1 MIVHKIYITIRLI
14 FLLIKLNSV
23 FFNSDLYQRITSVK
37 GPSVLLALGG
47 WTDSSGDKYSRLV
60 SSASSRRKFV
70 ASTVNFLRRH
80 NFNGLSLEWN
90 YPVCWQSDC
99 KRGRDSDKPNFT
111 KLLKELRKEFD
122 EQEPPLSLSVALSGY
137 KEVIDKA
144 YEVDEI
150 SKIVE
155 FISVMSYDYHGAW
168 ESKTGHLAPLYSKT
182 DDTNSHYNVVR
193 KYLINFPFLFI
204 RDRKSLIYLIYL

>member
-1 MIVHKIYITIRLI
+1 M
-14 FLLIKLNSV
+14 
-23 FFNSDLYQRITSVK
+23 FFILDLYQRITSVK

-70 ASTVNFLRRH
+70 ASAVNFLRKH

-90 YPVCWQSDC
+90 YPVCWQSNC
-99 KRGRDSDKPNFT
+99 KKGPNSDKPNFT

-137 KEVIDKA
+137 KEVIDTA
-144 YEVDEI
+144 YEVEEI

-155 FISVMSYDYHGAW
+155 FMSIMSYDYHGAW
-168 ESKTGHLAPLYSKT
+168 ESKTGHLAPLYSKN
-182 DDTNSHYNVVR
+182 DDTNSYYNVVR
-193 KYLINFPFLFI
+193 KL
-204 RDRKSLIYLIYL
+204 